1 MTSARVL
8 ELHAKSTLDCHR
20 CERVVDS
27 VCKKLLEGHCHYTGQ
42 SFDIETLLNKSYVM
56 WWHSI
61 DMSIGTLNTC
71 ITFFKCDI
79 TNKSTCLT
87 VVYIIYNNNQ

>member
-56 WWHSI
+56 W
-61 DMSIGTLNTC
+61 
-71 ITFFKCDI
+71 
-79 TNKSTCLT
+79 
-87 VVYIIYNNNQ
+87 